1 MWKYIALVAVLCIGF
16 ASAETCVDCYANTIV
31 QDDTQ
36 MIKDV
41 QFNQRTGNGGD
52 DPSVGNDAMS
62 AAVIMTPKNYK
73 FVSEDGFNVKFI
85 DVGFAKIEQ
94 TMTQTVGADIDAV
107 TVRDSAKN
115 KASQAA
121 WIENQGRKEKIDGAE
136 WEIEGALVKQTTKQD
151 IKDVDFNGLPNAHA
165 LNVDSKLGIIAD
177 DLKELDAQISKSI
190 DLDASSTVS
199 TDADSTLDVDP

>member
-1 MWKYIALVAVLCIGF
+1 MWKYVALLALLLVGV
-16 ASAETCVDCYANTIV
+16 ASADTCVDCYANVIV

-36 MIKDV
+36 TIKDV
-41 QFNQRTGNGGD
+41 DFQTGNGGG

-73 FVSEDGFNVKFI
+73 FVSDTGFDVKFI

-94 TMTQTVGADIDAV
+94 TMTQTIGTDIDGLV
-107 TVRDSAKN
+107 VKDNAKN

-121 WIENQGRKEKIDGAE
+121 WIENQGRKEKDGEAAA
-136 WEIEGALVKQTTKQD
+136 WQIEGALVKQTTTQD
-151 IKDVDFNGLPNAHA
+151 IRDVNFNGLQNAKA
-165 LNVDSKLGIIAD
+165 MNVDSKLGIIAD
-177 DLKELDAQISKSI
+177 DLTTLDAQISKSI
-190 DLDASSTVS
+190 SLDASSTVN